1 LLGLIP
7 KPLNIILQ
15 LYFSMKMTQKLEI
28 INWRLEDEKIIL
40 SLVDEEGKTFDVEL
54 PEQIYKEILTDGPPS
69 EEKKMRELI
78 DKIHGVRVNQ
88 ALAFEELINQIK
100 SLDSELQT
108 AIAGL
113 QQASTKTEILKYSAI
128 VRAIGKRKA
137 LRQELRLLLRQL
149 LQREGEYRAE
159 LARLEQGKA

>member
-1 LLGLIP
+1 MLGLIP

>member
-1 LLGLIP
+1 
-7 KPLNIILQ
+7 
-15 LYFSMKMTQKLEI
+15 MKMTQKLEI

>member
-1 LLGLIP
+1 M
-7 KPLNIILQ
+7 ILQ
-15 LYFSMKMTQKLEI
+15 LYSSMKMAQKLEI
-28 INWRLEDEKIIL
+28 VNWRLEDEKIIL
-40 SLVDEEGKTFDVEL
+40 SVVDEEGNSFDVEL
-54 PEQIYKEILTDGPPS
+54 PEQIYKEILIDGPPS